1 MDVSISPLPDPLFY
15 MESTQTGHIA
25 LFTKRTGQFDIF
37 HIENVVLCVCYA
49 FITKKF
55 KKKTFFIVLC
65 VLQIEQCTYLFLF
78 DSLYLAVFAHLL
90 IE

>member
-55 KKKTFFIVLC
+55 EKKNIFHCAVRCANGTMY
-65 VLQIEQCTYLFLF
+65 YLFTF
-78 DSLYLAVFAHLL
+78 DSLYSAVFAHLM